1 MHNSGPVPGMLAL
14 SVKGAGRRVSYAS
27 LIELTLA
34 GLKVI
39 NREWAPTQWTWSVRS
54 LLILY
59 STNVDL

>member
-34 GLKVI
+34 GLIELTLAGLKVI
-39 NREWAPTQWTWSVRS
+39 NRE
-54 LLILY
+54 
-59 STNVDL
+59 